1 MHRRGA
7 KPERWQLRYWSIFTG
22 QAVSLI
28 GSSLTQFVL
37 LWWITDTTSSVSALA
52 MAGMAAMLPQALLGP
67 LGGTFADRYNRRLI
81 LILADIGSAM
91 CMALL
96 VWLFLTHRIEL
107 WHAYVMMAVR
117 SALQAFQYPATVAST
132 PMLVPEHFLTR
143 AAGLNQTMYGV
154 MLVGAA
160 PLGALAIGM
169 MPIGL
174 ALSID
179 VVTALLGIVPLLV
192 YSIPQTPIEKKRRC
206 SSLWRE
212 FREGVDTVWH
222 DPALRWMYLILT
234 AAMVVVM
241 PTFTMIPLLVKA
253 HYAGGAQEVA
263 IIESLSGVGM
273 VTGGL
278 IVAMLAPRRRANFV
292 LWGIALS
299 CFTVAVTGMPAA
311 DMFWIGVV
319 MWTASSVT
327 YVMGTAPFTAI
338 VQTTVPNQ
346 LQGRVLSLLST
357 LMGLGAPAGM
367 LLAGPLGQL
376 IGVRWLFFV
385 LGVGGGVITL
395 MGFLSPSIR
404 QMDDRASVL
413 NEEEEGY
420 LESIATAQS

>member
-1 MHRRGA
+1 MHRRGTQ
-7 KPERWQLRYWSIFTG
+7 PERWQLRYWSIFSG
-22 QAVSLI
+22 QAMSLI

-52 MAGMAAMLPQALLGP
+52 MAGLAAMLPQALLGP

-81 LILADIGSAM
+81 LILSDLGSAL
-91 CMALL
+91 CMAVL

-107 WHAYVMMAVR
+107 WHVYVMMAVR

-160 PLGALAIGM
+160 PLGALAIGI

-179 VVTALLGIVPLLV
+179 VVTALLAIIPLMI
-192 YSIPQTPIEKKRRC
+192 YRIPQAKTPTRRR
-206 SSLWRE
+206 SSIWLE
-212 FREGVDTVWH
+212 FREGVDTVWQ
-222 DPALRWMYLILT
+222 DPALRWMYLLLT
-234 AAMVVVM
+234 AAIVVVM

-253 HYAGGAQEVA
+253 HFAGGAQEVA

-278 IVAMLAPRRRANFV
+278 LVALMAPRRRAQFV
-292 LWGIALS
+292 LWGIAIS
-299 CFTVAVTGMPAA
+299 CFTVAITGLPGA
-311 DMFWIGVV
+311 DMFWVAVV
-319 MWTASSVT
+319 MWTVSSVA

-338 VQTTVPNQ
+338 VQTTVPNH

-357 LMGLGAPAGM
+357 LMGLGAPAGL

-385 LGVGGGVITL
+385 LGFGGGAITL
-395 MGFLSPSIR
+395 LGFLSASIR
-404 QMDDRASVL
+404 QMDDRTSATATDDERYPESV
-413 NEEEEGY
+413 
-420 LESIATAQS
+420 ATAQP